1 MRLMTYNI
9 HGWRTTDGA
18 PNLGAVARVIDDVQ
32 ADIIGLNEVF
42 YPRVVDGADEP
53 ALDALATRLDMH
65 FVFGPCMRW
74 PATDDLPASAYG
86 NAILSRWPIIASAVH
101 HLTPKEPKLQA
112 ILAGKE
118 QRGLLEARILLP
130 NQQPFTVYQTHLDYS
145 EEEARLVE
153 LRTLRTWTS
162 RDRNRPH
169 VVMGDFNA
177 LSAWDFTGREDQ
189 LPGLTHHKNSD
200 LSGEQGLRVI
210 AQMEKAG
217 YADVYSLFGQP
228 GQQSYIPSHD
238 PAIRIDYIFASQPLV
253 THIRNCEIWQ
263 ESPGGEAS
271 DHRPVIADIDFGGKQ

>member
-1 MRLMTYNI
+1 MTYNI
-9 HGWRTTDGA
+9 HGWRTTEGA
-18 PNLGAVARVIDDVQ
+18 PNLDAVTRVIGDTQ

-42 YPRVVDGADEP
+42 FPRVVDGADEP
-53 ALDALATRLDMH
+53 ALEALAARLGMH

-74 PATDDLPASAYG
+74 PANGDMPTTAYG

-118 QRGLLEARILLP
+118 QRGLLEARVLLP
-130 NQQPFTVYQTHLDYS
+130 DQQSFTVYQTHLDYS

-153 LRTLRTWTS
+153 MRTLHTWTS

-177 LSAWDFTGREDQ
+177 VSVWDFVGKEEQ
-189 LPGLTHHKNSD
+189 LCGLSHHNSND
-200 LSGEQGLRVI
+200 LGGEQGPRVV
-210 AQMEKAG
+210 ARMEKAG
-217 YADVYSLFGQP
+217 YSDVYARFGQP

-238 PAIRIDYIFASQPLV
+238 PAIRIDYIFVSQPLIAHV
-253 THIRNCEIWQ
+253 SNCEIWQ
-263 ESPGGEAS
+263 EAPGAEAS
-271 DHRPVIADIDFGGKQ
+271 DHRPIIADIEFA